1 VALAI
6 SRFGDAT
13 PIADWLGTVARLCA
27 GVLVVR
33 LGYLAIFGAT
43 RRTRFGAAT
52 VLGCIAAAWIFVGV
66 VLLVNNAAR
75 SGAA

>member
-1 VALAI
+1 
-6 SRFGDAT
+6 
-13 PIADWLGTVARLCA
+13 
-27 GVLVVR
+27 
-33 LGYLAIFGAT
+33 
-43 RRTRFGAAT
+43 